1 MLGKVKVLTNVLL
14 VFVLLA
20 GCSAKADKPATADKQ
35 PASKPEQPVAVQGAM
50 DVEVSEFLKAMG
62 EYKEEKH
69 GNYSFYIGEIDG
81 IPVVVSRTEV
91 GMVNAAASTTL
102 LIEKYHP
109 KAVINQGTAGG
120 HDPDIHVF
128 DTVIG
133 TEVVNIGSF
142 RSDHLDDGQGT
153 APEKWIHMTTDLREK
168 DGETKEYATLSS
180 DPELVEAA
188 KRAAGEY
195 KHGKVVEGVIGSAD
209 WWNREIDRIQWFHE
223 NFGTSG
229 EEMEAFAVAQV
240 AHVMEVPYLSLRTI
254 SNSEVTD
261 DGIEDLETAGHYGAE
276 FTIDVVKEMEK

>member
-1 MLGKVKVLTNVLL
+1 MSSKLKLITNVLL
-14 VFVLLA
+14 MSVLMF
-20 GCSAKADKPATADKQ
+20 GCSAETNEKDNADKQ
-35 PASKPEQPVAVQGAM
+35 ATTEQEAPIALQGAM

-62 EYKEEKH
+62 DYKEEKH
-69 GNYSFYIGEIDG
+69 GNYSFYIGKIEN

-102 LIEKYHP
+102 LIDKYHP
-109 KAVINQGTAGG
+109 KAIINQGTAGG

-142 RSDHLDDGQGT
+142 RSDHLDEGQGM
-153 APEKWIHMTTDLREK
+153 APETWIHMSTDLREK
-168 DGETKEYATLSS
+168 NGETKEYTTMTS
-180 DPELVEAA
+180 DTALVEAA
-188 KRAAGEY
+188 KQASDQYEYGE
-195 KHGKVVEGVIGSAD
+195 VMEGVIGSAD

-223 NFGTSG
+223 NFGTSA

-240 AHVMEVPYLSLRTI
+240 AHVMDVPYLSLRTI

-261 DGIEDLETAGHYGAE
+261 DEIEDLEKAGQYGAE
-276 FTIDVVKEMEK
+276 FTIDVVKEYVK

>member
-1 MLGKVKVLTNVLL
+1 MLSRMKVLANVVL
-14 VFVLLA
+14 VFVLLV
-20 GCSAKADKPATADKQ
+20 GCSAKAD
-35 PASKPEQPVAVQGAM
+35 EPVAGEKGAAAKIEPPIAVQGAM

-69 GNYSFYIGEIDG
+69 GNYSFYIGEIEG
-81 IPVVVSRTEV
+81 IPIVVSRTEV

-102 LIEKYHP
+102 LIENYHP

-142 RSDHLDDGQGT
+142 RSEHLDDGQGM
-153 APEKWIHMTTDLREK
+153 APEKWIHMSTKLREK
-168 DGETKEYATLSS
+168 DGEAKEYTTLPS
-180 DPELVEAA
+180 DPELIEAA

-195 KHGKVVEGVIGSAD
+195 EHGNVVEGVIGSAD

-223 NFGTSG
+223 NFRTSG

-240 AHVMEVPYLSLRTI
+240 THLMDVPYLSLRTI

-261 DGIEDLETAGHYGAE
+261 DDIEDLETAGKYGAE
-276 FTIDVVKEMEK
+276 FTIDVVKEMAK